1 MGLYQEWKIYKI
13 NQYFDGQSSTFSKQW
28 LEKSFVTKGILFP
41 QSHLS
46 GLMSKKSDTV
56 MFYDEEYIAVLDRH
70 VVMND
75 IEKMAASTAKKQA
88 KSNGKNG
95 EKTPKKKEDVISDS
109 VNVLR
114 LSKRYEQLAFLGTLI
129 PENTDD
135 VTSPLVAVEV
145 KPHMFDN

>member
-1 MGLYQEWKIYKI
+1 MGDLI
-13 NQYFDGQSSTFSKQW
+13 NMKLQCKLPKNDEKTVISCLAIHPQTKNVMVTYSNHHFVECCTKTGKYTKLTNILMDNLQLLPKQW

-46 GLMSKKSDTV
+46 GLMSKKTDTV

-88 KSNGKNG
+88 KSNG
-95 EKTPKKKEDVISDS
+95 EKTPKKKE
-109 VNVLR
+109 
-114 LSKRYEQLAFLGTLI
+114 
-129 PENTDD
+129 
-135 VTSPLVAVEV
+135 
-145 KPHMFDN
+145 